1 MDGDLAQTTAGRS
14 SGSAG
19 SGGNRDLRGGVR
31 DDGSS
36 LSDLAYDRI
45 EELFVRLI
53 LKPGAYLSLTD
64 LQAMVGLGR
73 SPVHEATRHLARD
86 THILILPRRGL
97 RIAPIDLARERRL
110 LKLRRKMERFVVGL
124 AAERATPVQRNQ
136 MKRIVARLDAL
147 RGSLDLAEFNRL
159 DRILDGL
166 VVAAGGE
173 PFIEHSLR
181 PLRTM
186 FRRIGFVY
194 LSQLGQPACH
204 RTNNELHA
212 AVAAAVAAGKVEEAI
227 AASDA
232 LVDFVDRMFEPM
244 QREIDPAL
252 LDATL
257 DVLDP
262 AQ

>member
-1 MDGDLAQTTAGRS
+1 MADELARGAAGP
-14 SGSAG
+14 GSAVDATGG
-19 SGGNRDLRGGVR
+19 SAEHRGGAR

-45 EELFVRLI
+45 EELFIRLE
-53 LKPGAYLSLTD
+53 LRPGAYLSLTD
-64 LQAMVGLGR
+64 LQGMVGLGR

-97 RIAPIDLARERRL
+97 RVAPIDLVRERRL
-110 LKLRRKMERFVVGL
+110 LELRRKMERFVVGL
-124 AAERATPVQRNQ
+124 AAERATAVHRSQ
-136 MKRIVARLDAL
+136 MTRIATRLEGRRD
-147 RGSLDLAEFNRL
+147 SLDLAEFNRL
-159 DRILDGL
+159 DRILDRL
-166 VVAAGGE
+166 VVTAAGE

-194 LSQLGQPACH
+194 LTELGQAACH
-204 RTNNELHA
+204 RTNNELHG
-212 AVAAAVAAGKVEEAI
+212 AVASAIAAGQIDEAI
-227 AASDA
+227 LASDA
-232 LVDFVDRMFEPM
+232 LIDFVDRMFEPM

-252 LDATL
+252 LDTTL

-262 AQ
+262 AV